1 MDQVMKIGELAKLTG
16 CQVETI
22 RYYEREG
29 LLPQPA
35 RSAANY
41 RLYGEANVERLGFIR
56 HCRALDMTLGEIRS
70 LLDYHDHPQQPC
82 GEVNALIDEHLTHV
96 ASRIAQLQALEKAL
110 VKLRARCNGESAAS
124 DCGILNELARP
135 LTVKELP
142 ESEYGAHIPGTH
154 RGV

>member
-1 MDQVMKIGELAKLTG
+1 MKIGELARRVG

-29 LLPQPA
+29 LLPMPA

-41 RLYGEANVERLGFIR
+41 RLYGEAHAERLGFIR

-70 LLDYHDHPQQPC
+70 LLDYHDHPKQPC
-82 GEVNALIDEHLTHV
+82 HEADTLIDEHLAHV
-96 ASRIAQLQALEKAL
+96 ESRIAQLQALKQAL

-135 LTVKELP
+135 LKSEELP
-142 ESEYGAHIPGTH
+142 PVETGEAHVAGTH

>member
-1 MDQVMKIGELAKLTG
+1 MKIGELAQRTG

-41 RLYGEANVERLGFIR
+41 RLYGEPHAERLGFIR

-82 GEVNALIDEHLTHV
+82 GEVNALIDEHLEHV
-96 ASRIAQLQALEKAL
+96 ASRIAQLQALEQAL

-135 LTVKELP
+135 LEAEELTA
-142 ESEYGAHIPGTH
+142 ERDGAHVPGAH
-154 RGV
+154 KGI